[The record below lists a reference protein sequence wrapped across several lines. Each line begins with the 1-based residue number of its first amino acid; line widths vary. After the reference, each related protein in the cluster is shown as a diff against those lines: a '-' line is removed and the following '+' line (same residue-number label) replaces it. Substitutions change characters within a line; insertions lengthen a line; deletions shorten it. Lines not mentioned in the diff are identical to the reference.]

1 MPREPSKTV
10 QPTHRVVVET
20 HPRGVI
26 VRLVDAGKQVI
37 LEDERFLLPDSDA
50 DLPPHEVARDV
61 FNLLYQCANGSIN
74 GDEK

>member
-1 MPREPSKTV
+1 MAREPSRSV

-26 VRLVDAGKQVI
+26 VRLVDAEKQVVI
-37 LEDERFLLPDSDA
+37 EDERFLLPGDDA
-50 DLPPHEVARDV
+50 DLPPKEVARDL

-74 GDEK
+74 GDER